1 LYGDHS
7 HQTDSLI
14 DSQHQE
20 LVPNPEAFHF
30 TGEHGVRNFF
40 SIIIKGL
47 GIFLGIAL
55 LSLGAFMGIEDL
67 QAPGTINIPILVFS
81 LGAILG
87 GSIMLWLAFKKKEN
101 T

>member
-1 LYGDHS
+1 MYGDHS
-7 HQTDSLI
+7 YLADSLI

-20 LVPNPEAFHF
+20 HVLNPEAFNF
-30 TGEHGVRNFF
+30 AGEHGVRNFF

-55 LSLGAFMGIEDL
+55 LSLGAFMGIENL
-67 QAPGTINIPILVFS
+67 QAPGTINIPILTFS
-81 LGAILG
+81 LAAILG
-87 GSIMLWLAFKKKEN
+87 GSIMLWLAFRKREN

>member
-1 LYGDHS
+1 MNASQVPRLDQIKS
-7 HQTDSLI
+7 LHQL
-14 DSQHQE
+14 SQ
-20 LVPNPEAFHF
+20 LSTCDA
-30 TGEHGVRNFF
+30 
-40 SIIIKGL
+40 IIIKGL

-55 LSLGAFMGIEDL
+55 LSLGGFIGIEDL
-67 QAPGTINIPILVFS
+67 LAPGTINIPILVFS